1 MYILN
6 LKLESVKSTNQV
18 ATINQQVQVIHNE
31 MVGYQLKRELM
42 EIKEK
47 RCDSIKY
54 LGLTFLLVRLFIF
67 TKISIIINFIF

>member
-6 LKLESVKSTNQV
+6 LKLESVKSINQV

>member
-1 MYILN
+1 MNILN
-6 LKLESVKSTNQV
+6 LKLESVKSINQV